1 MLSSLDKLS
10 SNLGKDKFRKTR
22 KRLESF
28 HIQLPN
34 QPQINDV
41 TEVGKEGKVMD
52 VYEGYQNHPYQ
63 PPILMPD
70 QQQQIEKDLALMTR
84 KEVYP
89 YKYVDSF
96 EWTPFDSFLSYH
108 PKTPSIAH

>member
-52 VYEGYQNHPYQ
+52 IYEGYQNHPYQ

-96 EWTPFDSFLSYH
+96 E
-108 PKTPSIAH
+108 